1 VSSRFPLL
9 SAVVSGLA
17 SVSKAPVKLHRLRLR
32 DERQTSSAFAAAL
45 KADSSVRRLELD
57 DNALGTAGLLKI
69 AEAIGA
75 RNVDLLSLQITSNA
89 IGDEGVE
96 ALADFL
102 GRSSALRTL
111 KLGGNGLSDAAA
123 AILADVIPPSLHE
136 LDLSNNNIGDN
147 GFLSLLHACA
157 DTLVGCGHSKC
168 GPGHDTTFSTR
179 ASSFIPFD
187 NNAITSRGARDAASL
202 LRDSNDKLRELD
214 LKGNA
219 IDVEAVNALFHVGDQ
234 RRAAGRTL
242 KVKSTFSNFHMQCV
256 LRCVFSNC
264 SCFSSNV

>member
-1 VSSRFPLL
+1 METQPNTLVYTQRFLELSSFGFPLNPSTHIHYHTITHTL
-9 SAVVSGLA
+9 SHTL
-17 SVSKAPVKLHRLRLR
+17 PL
-32 DERQTSSAFAAAL
+32 SSPIPSPRCIELEIKRSPPPTIETLSRFAAAL

-179 ASSFIPFD
+179 ASSFIPFPRCPS
-187 NNAITSRGARDAASL
+187 ALAARD
-202 LRDSNDKLRELD
+202 
-214 LKGNA
+214 
-219 IDVEAVNALFHVGDQ
+219 
-234 RRAAGRTL
+234 
-242 KVKSTFSNFHMQCV
+242 
-256 LRCVFSNC
+256 
-264 SCFSSNV
+264 